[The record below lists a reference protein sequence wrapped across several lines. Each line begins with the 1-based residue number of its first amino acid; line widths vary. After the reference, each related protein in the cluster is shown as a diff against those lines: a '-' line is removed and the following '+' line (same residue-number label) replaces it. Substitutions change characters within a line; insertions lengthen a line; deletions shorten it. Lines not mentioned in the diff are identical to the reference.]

1 VSSASTDWTTIPAW
15 AAPAPGETPDAAP
28 AAPARRRRRAVR
40 LLIMAALVL
49 LALVVVERFGRSYA
63 EDQIAARLRASGV
76 TGDIGV
82 TVGSNWWRPT
92 VLPALVTGDLDQVTV
107 TVGDGSLLGL
117 PVDDVRYVLHGLHGD
132 VSLLNGSVVVRSL
145 DRGTFVMQ
153 VPASV
158 IGESLGVPV
167 SVRDGALVA
176 GDDPQPLDVKVDG
189 DALVFSGAALGD
201 RGPQSVPVVDPYLLP
216 CRPAVTV
223 VRGALRLACGG
234 NQVPGILDAPLQG
247 DDGGGDR
254 APVGELPPPQ
264 TTDRPADGSPTGG

>member
-1 VSSASTDWTTIPAW
+1 VAT
-15 AAPAPGETPDAAP
+15 
-28 AAPARRRRRAVR
+28 
-40 LLIMAALVL
+40 LVL
-49 LALVVVERFGRSYA
+49 LALAVVERFGRSYA
-63 EDQIAARLRASGV
+63 EGQIAERLQASGV

-82 TVGSNWWRPT
+82 TVGSSWWRPT

-107 TVGDGSLLGL
+107 TVDSGSLLGL
-117 PVDDVRYVLHGLHGD
+117 PVDDVHYVLSGLHGD

-145 DRGTFVMQ
+145 DRGTFVMR

-167 SVRDGALVA
+167 SVRDGELVA
-176 GDDPQPLDVKVDG
+176 GDDPQPLDVRVDG
-189 DALVFSGAALGD
+189 DSLVFSGAALGD
-201 RGPQSVPVVDPYLLP
+201 RGPQSLPVVDPYVLP

-223 VRGALRLACGG
+223 AGEALRLACSG

-247 DDGGGDR
+247 DPGGDR

-264 TTDRPADGSPTGG
+264 TTDRPTGGAPGGG